1 MSKLTD
7 IRAALYDQHASQ
19 LHTRYIQ
26 ADDYDDDGMIVIDSH
41 KFKIGKDNTLRTVT
55 DDEFMLMPAILYG
68 FSLGDRRWRRLCIIL
83 RKSSLTFI
91 AVRFNV
97 DLVED
102 IIWNPDAFD
111 HLDIPDERKEIV
123 QSLTESHYRNAGGFD
138 DFIEGKGIGL
148 IFNLHGESTSDFVDI
163 SLSLYYAGPPG
174 VGKTLTAEATS
185 EG

>member
-1 MSKLTD
+1 MGT
-7 IRAALYDQHASQ
+7 QE
-19 LHTRYIQ
+19 
-26 ADDYDDDGMIVIDSH
+26 
-41 KFKIGKDNTLRTVT
+41 FKIGKDAILRTQLT
-55 DDEFMLMPAILYG
+55 EDQFMLMPAILYG
-68 FSLGDRRWRRLCIIL
+68 FNLGDRRWRRFCIIL
-83 RKSSLTFI
+83 SKSSLTFI
-91 AVRFNV
+91 AVRFDV

-111 HLDIPDERKEIV
+111 HLDIPEERKEIV
-123 QSLTESHYRNAGGFD
+123 HSLTEAHYRDAGGFD

-148 IFNLHGESTSDFVDI
+148 IFNLHGKSTFYFVNI